1 VFFLH
6 DLGLLSLR
14 DGRVLKSR
22 GPWGCDQNS
31 VVRTLLEKGSQHPDI
46 TEKRAVNRAASLTD
60 DRSGVNIFSSAL
72 LANLKINQHNKSE
85 SRVGTGQ
92 ISAPVK
98 YRRQP
103 PAELCFAENLPDS
116 GPSLFVC
123 YPRPLARL
131 RTQTSSTRDPNFI
144 LVSFHFLSYLTCPF
158 LSLPR
163 TRPAASAISWSSSRG
178 GHMQTAPNRRV
189 DLEEQDV
196 ELVNFDRSIWLDH
209 SGPRSLV
216 AADSAPSF
224 SRSPIT
230 VAN

>member
-1 VFFLH
+1 MISAF
-6 DLGLLSLR
+6 
-14 DGRVLKSR
+14 SR
-22 GPWGCDQNS
+22 CATGVCSSPEVPWGCDQNS

-131 RTQTSSTRDPNFI
+131 QTQTSSTRDPNFI

-158 LSLPR
+158 LSLPV
-163 TRPAASAISWSSSRG
+163 PFCPFQ
-178 GHMQTAPNRRV
+178 GH
-189 DLEEQDV
+189 DLQ
-196 ELVNFDRSIWLDH
+196 H
-209 SGPRSLV
+209 
-216 AADSAPSF
+216 
-224 SRSPIT
+224 
-230 VAN
+230 

>member
-1 VFFLH
+1 MISAF
-6 DLGLLSLR
+6 
-14 DGRVLKSR
+14 SR
-22 GPWGCDQNS
+22 CATGVCSSPEVPWGCDQNS

-98 YRRQP
+98 YRRRP

-144 LVSFHFLSYLTCPF
+144 LVSFHFLSYLTCPLSD
-158 LSLPR
+158 LSLFVPSKD
-163 TRPAASAISWSSSRG
+163 TTCSISK
-178 GHMQTAPNRRV
+178 Q
-189 DLEEQDV
+189 LEFIQG
-196 ELVNFDRSIWLDH
+196 RAH
-209 SGPRSLV
+209 
-216 AADSAPSF
+216 ADGAK
-224 SRSPIT
+224 
-230 VAN
+230 

>member
-1 VFFLH
+1 MISAF
-6 DLGLLSLR
+6 
-14 DGRVLKSR
+14 SR
-22 GPWGCDQNS
+22 CATGVCSSPEVPWGCDQNS

-92 ISAPVK
+92 ITAPVKESRVGTGQISAPVK
-98 YRRQP
+98 YRRRP

-131 RTQTSSTRDPNFI
+131 QTQTSSTRDPNFI
-144 LVSFHFLSYLTCPF
+144 LVSFHFLSYLTCPLSD
-158 LSLPR
+158 LSLFVPSKD
-163 TRPAASAISWSSSRG
+163 TTCSISK
-178 GHMQTAPNRRV
+178 Q
-189 DLEEQDV
+189 LEFIQG
-196 ELVNFDRSIWLDH
+196 RAH
-209 SGPRSLV
+209 
-216 AADSAPSF
+216 ADGAK
-224 SRSPIT
+224 
-230 VAN
+230 

>member
-1 VFFLH
+1 VFLSVFFLH

-103 PAELCFAENLPDS
+103 PAELCLPKTFLTQAPLYLFATP
-116 GPSLFVC
+116 
-123 YPRPLARL
+123 
-131 RTQTSSTRDPNFI
+131 
-144 LVSFHFLSYLTCPF
+144 
-158 LSLPR
+158 
-163 TRPAASAISWSSSRG
+163 
-178 GHMQTAPNRRV
+178 
-189 DLEEQDV
+189 
-196 ELVNFDRSIWLDH
+196 
-209 SGPRSLV
+209 
-216 AADSAPSF
+216 APSRAFKLKLLPPAIPISF
-224 SRSPIT
+224 SSPFTFSLI
-230 VAN
+230 

>member
-1 VFFLH
+1 MFFLH

-92 ISAPVK
+92 KSRVGTGQISAPVK

-103 PAELCFAENLPDS
+103 PAELCLPKTFLTQAPLYLFATP
-116 GPSLFVC
+116 
-123 YPRPLARL
+123 
-131 RTQTSSTRDPNFI
+131 
-144 LVSFHFLSYLTCPF
+144 
-158 LSLPR
+158 
-163 TRPAASAISWSSSRG
+163 
-178 GHMQTAPNRRV
+178 
-189 DLEEQDV
+189 
-196 ELVNFDRSIWLDH
+196 
-209 SGPRSLV
+209 
-216 AADSAPSF
+216 APSRAFKLKLLPPAIPISF
-224 SRSPIT
+224 SSPFTFSLI
-230 VAN
+230 